1 MNGYGMLNEAA
12 RLIGLDTADQKLKIL
27 GLTLLNTALA
37 DLGFKSVPT
46 LSLRLPDMGV
56 KGAEAVKFC
65 LAALM
70 ANAIGDSEM
79 AENMSAIYRGKKA
92 KIQFAVEKVKDTLPR
107 GEW

>member
-1 MNGYGMLNEAA
+1 MNGYIMLNEAA
-12 RLIGLDTADQKLKIL
+12 RLIGLDTADEKLKIL

-46 LSLRLPDMGV
+46 LSLRLPEMGV

-70 ANAIGDSEM
+70 ANAIGDSVS
-79 AENMSAIYRGKKA
+79 AENMSTVYRAKKGEL
-92 KIQFAVEKVKDTLPR
+92 KNSISKVRDTLPK

>member
-1 MNGYGMLNEAA
+1 MNGYSMLNEAA

-70 ANAIGDSEM
+70 ANAIGDTEA
-79 AENMSAIYRGKKA
+79 AENMSTVYRGKKA
-92 KIQFAVEKVKDTLPR
+92 ELKSTIAKVKDTLPR